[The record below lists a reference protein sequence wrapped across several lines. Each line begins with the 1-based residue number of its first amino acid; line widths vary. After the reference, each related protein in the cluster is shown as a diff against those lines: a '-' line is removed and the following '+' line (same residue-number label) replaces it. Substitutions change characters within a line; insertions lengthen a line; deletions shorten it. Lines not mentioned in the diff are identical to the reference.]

1 MFVCVVA
8 VGEDRVVVSG
18 VAVLTWV
25 WGLRASSG
33 VIPQALFRV

>member
-1 MFVCVVA
+1 MIFVCLG
-8 VGEDRVVVSG
+8 GEEDGVVVGG

-33 VIPQALFRV
+33 VIPQALFTV